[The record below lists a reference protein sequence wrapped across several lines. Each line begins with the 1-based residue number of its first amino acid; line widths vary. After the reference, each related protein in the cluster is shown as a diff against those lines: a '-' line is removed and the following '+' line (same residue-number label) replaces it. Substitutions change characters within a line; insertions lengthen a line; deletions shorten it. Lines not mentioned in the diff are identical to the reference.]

1 MGADVDDLIERLG
14 ELDPDERRELSSR
27 IRADWARRVDDAR
40 RAYLERLEEEPLV
53 GGGGMG
59 FQPVPGEE
67 EEWSSTAVGIRTV
80 RSAALV
86 GGTRVRNRAG
96 VPNRPWVSRGRR
108 VPTRSPRTGGRRP
121 GEPPV
126 AVRFSASLPSGRA

>member
-1 MGADVDDLIERLG
+1 MGADVDDLIERL
-14 ELDPDERRELSSR
+14 
-27 IRADWARRVDDAR
+27 
-40 RAYLERLEEEPLV
+40 EEERLV

-96 VPNRPWVSRGRR
+96 VPNRPWVSRRRR
-108 VPTRSPRTGGRRP
+108 VPTRSRSTAIRSRSPRTGGRRP

>member
-1 MGADVDDLIERLG
+1 MGADVDDLIERL
-14 ELDPDERRELSSR
+14 
-27 IRADWARRVDDAR
+27 
-40 RAYLERLEEEPLV
+40 EEERLV

-96 VPNRPWVSRGRR
+96 VPNRPWVSRRRR
-108 VPTRSPRTGGRRP
+108 VPTRSRSTAIRSRSPRTGGRRP

-126 AVRFSASLPSGRA
+126 AVRFSALLPSDRA

>member
-1 MGADVDDLIERLG
+1 MGADVDDLIERL
-14 ELDPDERRELSSR
+14 
-27 IRADWARRVDDAR
+27 
-40 RAYLERLEEEPLV
+40 EEERLV

-67 EEWSSTAVGIRTV
+67 KEWSSTAVGIRTV

-96 VPNRPWVSRGRR
+96 VPNRPWVSRRRR
-108 VPTRSPRTGGRRP
+108 VPTRSRSTAIRSRSPRTGGRRP